1 METVSLGR
9 AAEAFVTYCRSRG
22 LTTRTREIYGQAL
35 EELATFCGG
44 PDAGLPSVQE
54 MRAFAVHLFDRGL
67 APTTV
72 SMRLRA
78 IRTFFSFLVR
88 DGLLDVN
95 PMANVPLPK
104 VPRQFPRVL
113 TQEQVSALIRACDRN
128 TWAGIRNRAMVLV
141 FVDCGL
147 RLSELIGLDVGDV
160 NLVGHRIHVRHA
172 TGGKERA
179 VYFGSVAGRA
189 IRRWVQARGYA
200 PDSAPFFPA
209 RGGARLDRRNVQ
221 RILERLA
228 KRAKLDGVKVSPH
241 RLRHTAATLFVANGG
256 PLPSLQALLGHS
268 TLRSTEVYLH
278 MAGSLREI
286 HAAASPA
293 DRLMGS

>member
-1 METVSLGR
+1 MQTASLGQ
-9 AAEAFVTYCRSRG
+9 ATEAFVTYCRSRG
-22 LTTRTREIYGQAL
+22 LTARTREIYGQAL
-35 EELATFCGG
+35 GELAVSVGG
-44 PDAGLPSVQE
+44 LEAPLPTTHQLRV
-54 MRAFAVHLFDRGL
+54 FAVHLMERGL

-72 SMRLRA
+72 SIRMRA

-95 PMANVPLPK
+95 PMATVLLPK
-104 VPRQFPRVL
+104 VPRHFPRVL

-128 TWAGIRNRAMVLV
+128 TRTGIRNRAMVLV

-160 NLVGHRIHVRHA
+160 DLVGHRIHVRHA
-172 TGGKERA
+172 KGGKERA

-189 IRRWVQARGYA
+189 IRRWVQVRGYA
-200 PDSAPFFPA
+200 PDGAPFFPA

-228 KRAKLDGVKVSPH
+228 KRAGLDGVKVSPH

-286 HAAASPA
+286 MLRQAQQI
-293 DRLMGS
+293 G

>member
-1 METVSLGR
+1 METVNFGQ
-9 AAEAFVTYCRSRG
+9 ATDAFLTFCRSRG
-22 LTTRTREIYGQAL
+22 LSMRTREIYGQAL
-35 EELATFCGG
+35 DELSAFCGG
-44 PDAGLPSVQE
+44 ACSDLPSVQTI
-54 MRAFAVHLFDRGL
+54 RAFAVHLLDRGL

-88 DGLLDVN
+88 DGLLDVS
-95 PMANVPLPK
+95 PMADVLLPK

-128 TWAGIRNRAMVLV
+128 TWAGIRNRAIVLV

-160 NLVGHRIHVRHA
+160 DLVGHRIHVRHA
-172 TGGKERA
+172 KGGKERA
-179 VYFGSVAGRA
+179 VYFGFVAGRA
-189 IRRWVQARGYA
+189 IRRWVQVRGYT

-209 RGGARLDRRNVQ
+209 RGGARLDRRNAQ

-228 KRAKLDGVKVSPH
+228 KRAELDGVKVSPH

-293 DRLMGS
+293 DRSMGR

>member
-1 METVSLGR
+1 LAQRTIELYTNTLGSL
-9 AAEAFVTYCRSRG
+9 AAFLGGEEAS
-22 LTTRTREIYGQAL
+22 
-35 EELATFCGG
+35 
-44 PDAGLPSVQE
+44 LPSCQDL
-54 MRAFAVHLFDRGL
+54 RAFAVHLFDRGN

-88 DGLLDVN
+88 DGLLDAN
-95 PMANVPLPK
+95 PMVNVPLPK

-113 TQEQVSALIRACDRN
+113 TQEQVSALIRACDRS

-147 RLSELIGLDVGDV
+147 RLSELIGLDVVDV
-160 NLVGHRIHVRHA
+160 DLIGHRIHVRHA
-172 TGGKERA
+172 KGGKERA

-189 IRRWVQARGYA
+189 IRRWVQARGYV
-200 PDSAPFFPA
+200 PDTAPFFPA

-256 PLPSLQALLGHS
+256 PLPSLQTLLGHS